1 MKTQQ
6 GVTNVKY
13 QETESLDNRRE
24 YINLMFLIIFSPG
37 LGMPKP
43 GGQITH
49 YISGYI
55 GNINRKYNNIF
66 VSFRCKCNTENHSDG
81 SF

>member
-24 YINLMFLIIFSPG
+24 YIDLMFLIIFSPG
-37 LGMPKP
+37 LGMPKTR
-43 GGQITH
+43 GTDSSL
-49 YISGYI
+49 Y
-55 GNINRKYNNIF
+55 
-66 VSFRCKCNTENHSDG
+66 FRIYR
-81 SF
+81 